1 MERLETK
8 PFYQIQAMML
18 DGEVEPSEYVARVYE
33 AVERSRCLNA
43 YITLRPREEVE
54 REVVEAVRRLGR
66 GERLPLAGMLLA
78 VKDNI
83 VVEGLP
89 ATCAS
94 RMLEEYHPPYTA
106 TAVERLVKAGAVVIG
121 KTNMDEFAMGSTSE
135 LSAYGPVRNPWSPE
149 HVPGGSSGGSAV
161 AVAVG
166 AASAALGS
174 DTGGSIRMPAAWT
187 GVYGLKPTYGLVS
200 RYGLIAYADSLEQ
213 IGPMARHPRDLAL
226 LMEAMAGFD
235 PRDSTSLRVRG
246 WDALERRPVRP
257 RVALLRELVEH
268 PGVDERVAKL
278 TRQVL
283 NRMAELGWSVGEVS
297 LGDSKLLD
305 LALKAYY
312 IIAMSEASSNLAR
325 YTGLLYGPRG
335 RRIVEGV
342 SWARWFSEVRRAFGW
357 EVKRR
362 IFMGAFALSAG
373 YRSDLYE
380 KALAVRRLVRDA
392 LLRLL
397 KGWDAL
403 LLPAVVSPPPRI
415 GEATRDPVAMY
426 ALDLA
431 TVLANLAGLPA
442 LAMPAGLVDGLP
454 VGVQLV
460 SRHLGDRIIVEMA
473 VELEDVFHLYR
484 EPPVDPCGG
493 GRGAGPSG
501 GDRQGDGEAGGAR
514 EARA

>member
-1 MERLETK
+1 MAGAATRPFHEVRAELLEGS
-8 PFYQIQAMML
+8 L
-18 DGEVEPSEYVARVYE
+18 DPREYVAEVYE
-33 AVERSRCLNA
+33 RIEKTRCLNA

-54 REVVEAVRRLGR
+54 RELLAAVERARR
-66 GERLPLAGMLLA
+66 GERLPLAGALLA

-83 VVEGLP
+83 VVKGLP

-106 TAVERLVKAGAVVIG
+106 TAVERLVAKGAVVIG

-135 LSAYGPVRNPWSPE
+135 LSAYGPVRNPWDPGR
-149 HVPGGSSGGSAV
+149 VPGGSSGGSAV

-166 AASAALGS
+166 AASIALGS

-226 LMEAMAGFD
+226 MMEAMAGFD
-235 PRDSTSLRVRG
+235 PRDSTSLRVEG
-246 WDALERRPVRP
+246 WASLRSKPARP
-257 RVALLRELVEH
+257 RVALLRELLDH
-268 PGVDERVAKL
+268 PGVDERVSKL
-278 TRQVL
+278 VYRLADRV
-283 NRMAELGWSVGEVS
+283 ASELGWEVGEAK
-297 LGDSKLLD
+297 LGDRRILD
-305 LALKAYY
+305 LALPAYY
-312 IIAMSEASSNLAR
+312 VIAMSEASSNLAR

-335 RRIVEGV
+335 RRIEEGV
-342 SWARWFSEVRRAFGW
+342 PWTRWFSEVRRSFGW
-357 EVKRR
+357 EVKKR
-362 IFMGAFALSAG
+362 ILMGTFALSAG

-397 KGWDAL
+397 RGWDAL

-442 LAMPAGLVDGLP
+442 VAVPAGDIDGLP
-454 VGVQLV
+454 VGAQLV
-460 SRHLGDRIIVEMA
+460 AKHLDDRVLVEMA
-473 VELEDVFHLYR
+473 ADMEDNLHLYR
-484 EPPVDPCGG
+484 EPPGDPCGG
-493 GRGAGPSG
+493 A
-501 GDRQGDGEAGGAR
+501 
-514 EARA
+514 